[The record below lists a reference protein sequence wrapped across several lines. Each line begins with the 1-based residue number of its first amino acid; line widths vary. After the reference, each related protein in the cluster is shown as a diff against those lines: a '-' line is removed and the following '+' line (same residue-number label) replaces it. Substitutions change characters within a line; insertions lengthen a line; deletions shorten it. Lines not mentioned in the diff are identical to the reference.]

1 MKLITNHRSGPLTVC
16 LNDYEEISINRIF
29 DILEKILDAK
39 TDDLDH
45 IKNHSAHMFNSIHK
59 YLKAI
64 ENCEKEIAHGESLW
78 ESLRDDYDAKYYI
91 KKTLTSKFDDFHS
104 ISEVAKAVF
113 KIKPVTL
120 TKEWVETDYVMRE
133 YKAKKEVF
141 PAEEY
146 LISASMWAYYKP
158 DMVISEH
165 DNCKAYA
172 EQQNKKY
179 RIMKCKNCGGYE
191 IVSRD
196 YDEKLLSRGLQPV
209 QRCSECRHNRKERN
223 DSSTYQTKRT

>member
-1 MKLITNHRSGPLTVC
+1 MKLITNRRSRPLTVC
-16 LNDYEEISINRIF
+16 LDDYEKIPIDRIF
-29 DILEKILDAK
+29 DVLEKILDAK
-39 TDDLDH
+39 ADNNTL
-45 IKNHSAHMFNSIHK
+45 IHFTFTFGQ

-64 ENCEKEIAHGESLW
+64 ENCEKEIKQGESLW

-91 KKTLTSKFDDFHS
+91 EKAFASEFNDFHS
-104 ISEVAKAVF
+104 ISEVAKSVF

-120 TKEWVETDYVMRE
+120 TKEWVETNYVMRE
-133 YKAKKEVF
+133 YKAKKETF

-146 LISASMWAYYKP
+146 LIPATMWAYYKP
-158 DMVISEH
+158 EMSISEH
-165 DNCKAYA
+165 DDCKAYA

-223 DSSTYQTKRT
+223 DSSTHQTKRT